1 MIKKTKQVQVPHT
14 KRNLLNYFFKTSNK
28 CPLMR
33 MHERNKEMVRNAAYY
48 KDLYIERDKHTYI

>member
-1 MIKKTKQVQVPHT
+1 
-14 KRNLLNYFFKTSNK
+14 
-28 CPLMR
+28 MR